1 MEKGNLKYITS
12 VLCHVSLRSDAKIEI
27 ADAFEPA
34 IQAAALSEGIARCA
48 TRNLRRVY
56 TPSPMPLPV
65 SDSTEVPKK
74 QRQNLWISRVMAF
87 TILMF

>member
-56 TPSPMPLPV
+56 TPSPVPLPV
-65 SDSTEVPKK
+65 SDSTEVQKTEVLSGLGAAVVIH
-74 QRQNLWISRVMAF
+74 R
-87 TILMF
+87 T